1 MYPIRLTQEEIK
13 KHIHRLME
21 GDFHAEAFI
30 ASVAVIE
37 RVLRRTLRQLII
49 SAGFKSTI
57 ADKLI
62 RRASGLNG
70 IQEAWEIYDPQ
81 HRKLKDIL
89 GDEAVKTINEAGE
102 KRNKLVHGQRVFK
115 PGDYETEVNKLL
127 DVLQVITDTFEK
139 HYGYNGWEKAR
150 RRNKSVLHTDPKV
163 KKS

>member
-1 MYPIRLTQEEIK
+1 MYPIHFGPEKTARRIR
-13 KHIHRLME
+13 RLME
-21 GDFHAEAFI
+21 NDFHAEAFI
-30 ASVAVIE
+30 ASIFLIE
-37 RVLRRTLRQLII
+37 RLLRRTLRQLII
-49 SAGFKSTI
+49 SAGFKSKI

-89 GDEAVKTINEAGE
+89 GNEAVKTINEAGE
-102 KRNKLVHGQRVFK
+102 KRNQLVHGQRVFK